1 MYRRVF
7 DLSATLNRIVIT
19 LVIKK
24 KLRVESRQTRLTACA
39 TNLMFALDYAS
50 HPDGS
55 LTNIVPGQIAHSDVN
70 AANAVSLGHLAMEN
84 VKGGWPDSVY
94 CPLGKLDVSMD
105 VMKNH
110 MLVGRNVSM
119 TRNSSRHLSLVYL
132 QDHEISTSM
141 MCWPLSYLHIH
152 HWCSMKMEKW
162 MSPRP
167 SRHKNTNHKWL
178 YLSVI
183 AQSQTLGYMMCLHFS
198 GLSPGR
204 PANCVS
210 TWTP

>member
-39 TNLMFALDYAS
+39 PNVMFALDYAS

-55 LTNIVPGQIAHSDVN
+55 LTNIVPGQIAHPDVN
-70 AANAVSLGHLAMEN
+70 AANAVSLGHRAMEN
-84 VKGGWPDSVY
+84 FKGGWPDSFY

-105 VMKNH
+105 VKKNH

-119 TRNSSRHLSLVYL
+119 TRNSSWHLSLVYL
-132 QDHEISTSM
+132 QDHERPTSM

-152 HWCSMKMEKW
+152 H
-162 MSPRP
+162 
-167 SRHKNTNHKWL
+167 
-178 YLSVI
+178 
-183 AQSQTLGYMMCLHFS
+183 
-198 GLSPGR
+198 
-204 PANCVS
+204 
-210 TWTP
+210 